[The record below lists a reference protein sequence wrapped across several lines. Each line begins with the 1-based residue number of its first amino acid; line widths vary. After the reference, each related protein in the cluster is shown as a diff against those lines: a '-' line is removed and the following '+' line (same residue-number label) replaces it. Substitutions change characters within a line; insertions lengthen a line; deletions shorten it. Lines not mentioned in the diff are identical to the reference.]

1 MQDQRGEM
9 PTKYRATNQ
18 QLRRR
23 VMSIK
28 NGLVNAG
35 SQGMTTEELSVLLNI
50 EEPRLRH
57 TSVANF
63 VFDNARRFN
72 AVRGIKK
79 QAGMSYVWYTRG
91 VEQNRKPP
99 RMAEVIAPSP
109 AWNEEQLPDQVLE
122 QRDAVTLDKI
132 RESGKERIGAADN
145 QPRVI
150 IIRVPSLPRMTAL
163 RWYALAVTVY
173 GSTMTALEVWRA
185 MA

>member
-1 MQDQRGEM
+1 
-9 PTKYRATNQ
+9 
-18 QLRRR
+18 
-23 VMSIK
+23 
-28 NGLVNAG
+28 
-35 SQGMTTEELSVLLNI
+35 
-50 EEPRLRH
+50 
-57 TSVANF
+57 
-63 VFDNARRFN
+63 
-72 AVRGIKK
+72 
-79 QAGMSYVWYTRG
+79 
-91 VEQNRKPP
+91 
-99 RMAEVIAPSP
+99 MAEVNAPSP

-150 IIRVPSLPRMTAL
+150 VIRVPSLPRMTAL